1 MEKEGRGEMQQESGL
16 CMHESKTAYLTTSTR
31 RVLTLV
37 SRGGGGG
44 AEVQI
49 DIYSKLLSSQPGVK

>member
-1 MEKEGRGEMQQESGL
+1 MEKEGGEMQQESGL

-44 AEVQI
+44 GAEVHTFA
-49 DIYSKLLSSQPGVK
+49 